1 MKAGIPNSL
10 MGEIQELQDTFG
22 AVMGQAIVLTDQ
34 AGNVV
39 TRPTLSGIFYQK
51 LFVSLQEAER
61 PFEPALLRLGPLA
74 YPAVLEEWV
83 PGLKYVV
90 HPLVPDYGQ
99 TYYLWSGLYMEEGTR
114 ELVLQAF
121 EARMRNHPY
130 YEELRAEVA
139 AMPELDRDEINR
151 FREKLAA
158 LGNILS
164 KLLAGAVLKPL
175 AQRSGQVIS
184 QLLAKLEEEFLQIE
198 VVLQHMAGSLPGAEM
213 YAFAQEGEAGK
224 FKVSCSAGREARLLM
239 NAEFEQGDGF
249 LGQAVLG
256 SEPRHWQNV
265 AKDPRAVFFTQRGI
279 SQPEYLSCYPVKIHS
294 GRRALL
300 LAVGFSG
307 TRQVQDYAQHE
318 QSVAALL
325 SLSLRGE
332 QLVQR
337 EALRSEATLRLKEA
351 ARQLPQTAS
360 LQELSA
366 RLLDMIMGMPFSP
379 SSVLVYFEEG
389 PEDTHHFKGWKPD
402 ESVMYVQDL
411 RSRYSAH
418 SFLSSTIIN
427 GEAEGQV
434 LLECPL
440 IADKRFKGILSVG
453 FRHRSEAEEWLYFA
467 GCLASLAGTAIS
479 LIEKENRHTK
489 QAAVFLEHTHHYLRS
504 SHPELH
510 RLSAEAS
517 LMAYE
522 LARYTG
528 LPEKESEQMRTAGLL
543 APFKLE
549 FLLGYGFYQEEIAL
563 LKEVDQFTSFYF
575 QINKPAVSVPAQL
588 LAQVLHH
595 TGQSADKEQLQDL
608 STVWLDFSRFMLDNY
623 MLGELYSEPRA
634 AFQSFLRSR
643 AEAQPLRKGLSAV
656 KLLNS
661 AALKTPKEEWGI
673 SPREEEVLELI
684 ILGKTNKEI
693 ASALFISEH
702 TVKNHLSRIFSKM
715 DVTDRSQIIALVYKR
730 IFDSERIE
738 IP

>member
-22 AVMGQAIVLTDQ
+22 DVTGQAIVLTDQ

-51 LFVSLQEAER
+51 LFMSLQEAER

-74 YPAVLEEWV
+74 HPAVLEEWV

-99 TYYLWSGLYMEEGTR
+99 TYYLWSGLYMEEGTQ

-121 EARMRNHPY
+121 EAKMRKHPD
-130 YEELRAEVA
+130 YEGLRAEVA
-139 AMPELDRDEINR
+139 AMTELDRDGISR
-151 FREKLAA
+151 IRGKLAV

-164 KLLAGAVLKPL
+164 KLLAGAVLKPM

-184 QLLAKLEEEFLQIE
+184 QLLTNLEEDFLQIE
-198 VVLQHMAGSLPGAEM
+198 VVLQHMAGSPSGAEM
-213 YAFAQEGEAGK
+213 YAFAQEGEAGR
-224 FKVSCSAGREARLLM
+224 FKVGYSAGREAPLLM
-239 NAEFEQGDGF
+239 NAEFQQGDGF

-265 AKDPRAVFFTQRGI
+265 NKDPRTVFFTQRGI

-307 TRQVQDYAQHE
+307 TRQIQDSAQHE
-318 QSVAALL
+318 QNVAALL

-332 QLVQR
+332 RLVQR

-360 LQELSA
+360 LQELA
-366 RLLDMIMGMPFSP
+366 VRLLDMIMGMPFSP
-379 SSVLVYFEEG
+379 SSVLVYFEAL
-389 PEDTHHFKGWKPD
+389 PEDTHYSKGWRPD
-402 ESVMYVQDL
+402 EAVQYVQDL
-411 RSRYSAH
+411 RSRYSVQ

-440 IADKRFKGILSVG
+440 MAGKMFKGILSVG
-453 FRHRSEAEEWLYFA
+453 FRHRSEAEVWLPFA
-467 GCLASLAGTAIS
+467 GCLASLAGTAIV
-479 LIEKENRHTK
+479 LIEKDNQLTK
-489 QAAVFLEHTHHYLRS
+489 QAEVFLEHTRHYLHIS
-504 SHPELH
+504 NPELH
-510 RLSAEAS
+510 RQSEEAAS
-517 LMAYE
+517 MAYE

-528 LPEKESEQMRTAGLL
+528 LPEKESGQMRTAGLL
-543 APFKLE
+543 APFSLDY
-549 FLLGYGFYQEEIAL
+549 LLGYGFYQEEIAL
-563 LKEVDQFTSFYF
+563 LKQVDQFASFYF
-575 QINKPAVSVPAQL
+575 EINKPAVSVPAQL
-588 LAQVLHH
+588 LALVLHH
-595 TGQSADKEQLQDL
+595 AGQSADKEQLQD
-608 STVWLDFSRFMLDNY
+608 SDPVWLDPSRFLLDNY
-623 MLGELYSEPRA
+623 MVGEVYSEPRA

-643 AEAQPLRKGLSAV
+643 ADVQSARRNVSAV

-684 ILGKTNKEI
+684 IQGKTNKEI
-693 ASALFISEH
+693 ASSLFISEH

>member
-1 MKAGIPNSL
+1 MKAVIPNSL

-22 AVMGQAIVLTDQ
+22 SVTGQAIVLTDQ

-51 LFVSLQEAER
+51 LFMSLQGTER
-61 PFEPALLRLGPLA
+61 PFEPTLLRMGPLT

-90 HPLVPDYGQ
+90 NPLVPDYGQ
-99 TYYLWSGLYMEEGTR
+99 TYYLWSGLYMEEGAR
-114 ELVLQAF
+114 ELVLRAF
-121 EARMRNHPY
+121 EAKMRNHPQ
-130 YEELRAEVA
+130 YEWLRAEVS
-139 AMPELDRDEINR
+139 AMPELDRDGISR
-151 FREKLAA
+151 IRAKLAV

-175 AQRSGQVIS
+175 AQRSGQIIS
-184 QLLAKLEEEFLQIE
+184 QLLTNLEDEFLQIE
-198 VVLQHMAGSLPGAEM
+198 VVLQHMAGSLSGAEL

-224 FKVSCSAGREARLLM
+224 FKVGYSAGREARLLM
-239 NAEFEQGDGF
+239 NAEFQQGDGF

-256 SEPRHWQNV
+256 SEPRHWQNA

-279 SQPEYLSCYPVKIHS
+279 SQPEYLSCYPVKING

-332 QLVQR
+332 RLVQR

-360 LQELSA
+360 LQELGV

-379 SSVLVYFEEG
+379 SSVLVFFEEVQ
-389 PEDTHHFKGWKPD
+389 EDSQSAKGWRP
-402 ESVMYVQDL
+402 EEAALYVQDL
-411 RSRYSAH
+411 RSRYSAQ

-440 IADKRFKGILSVG
+440 IADKMFKGILSVG
-453 FRHRSEAEEWLYFA
+453 FRQRSEAEEWLVFA
-467 GCLASLAGTAIS
+467 GCLASLASTAIR
-479 LIEKENRHTK
+479 LIEKDNRHTK
-489 QAAVFLEHTHHYLRS
+489 QAAVFLEHTHHYLHS

-517 LMAYE
+517 SMAYE

-528 LPEKESEQMRTAGLL
+528 LPERESEQMRTAGLL
-543 APFKLE
+543 APFKLD
-549 FLLGYGFYQEEIAL
+549 FLLRYGFYQEEIAL
-563 LKEVDQFTSFYF
+563 LKQVDQFTSFYF
-575 QINKPAVSVPAQL
+575 DINKPAVSVPAQL
-588 LAQVLHH
+588 LALALHH
-595 TGQSADKEQLQDL
+595 TGQGADKEQLQD
-608 STVWLDFSRFMLDNY
+608 SDPVWLDFSRFLLDNY
-623 MLGELYSEPRA
+623 MPEELYSEPRE

-643 AEAQPLRKGLSAV
+643 AEAQPVRRSLSAV

-693 ASALFISEH
+693 ASTLFISEH
-702 TVKNHLSRIFSKM
+702 TVKNHLSRIFNKM

-738 IP
+738 IS